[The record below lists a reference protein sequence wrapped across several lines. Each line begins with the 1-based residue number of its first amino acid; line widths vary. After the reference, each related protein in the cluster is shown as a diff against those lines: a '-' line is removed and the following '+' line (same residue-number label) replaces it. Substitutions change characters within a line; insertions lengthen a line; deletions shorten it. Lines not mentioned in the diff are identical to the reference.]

1 MKIEKLEKFITN
13 LQEKNEYVIYIINF
27 KRIFISQISFE
38 KCSQSQ

>member
-1 MKIEKLEKFITN
+1 MKIEKFEKLITN

-27 KRIFISQISFE
+27 KISFISQISFE